1 MKVKKELPLAENEN
15 LCHLY
20 LNYQNINSICFV
32 EKYYKNFFFS
42 NYLNCY
48 SVNLDW
54 FKFQYIPDDNI
65 VLSNRFFETRII
77 DSTIFNFNLSRKK
90 ILNFIIQSIN
100 NNYYVNVYVDEFYLQ
115 NTLCY
120 KTEHYPHEQLVY
132 GYNLIKKE
140 FKFLGIDKKGRVLK
154 QNISFELF
162 IESMFALQD
171 DYFKQFQYDQIKQF
185 PYFRL
190 YKKKTEWVD
199 FDIRIIVKQ
208 LEDYINGT
216 DIFTLYATISPSISY
231 LHKEHQIFSGINVYD
246 NFANYI
252 NTLNNNELI
261 NIQFA
266 YALLEHITIMKFR
279 IQYIFKFGKN
289 LFSTPKKKEI
299 IEDFKKLIIQHSQL
313 LNMCIM
319 ENLRFPKIKNRKNLQ
334 LLCNNIKANVLEFYK
349 NIYKLIKDIDFR
361 IIMNNNRFYFGVTGN
376 DKKLLS
382 PIN

>member
-20 LNYQNINSICFV
+20 LNYQNINSICFL

-65 VLSNRFFETRII
+65 VFTNRFFESRII
-77 DSTIFNFNLSRKK
+77 DSTNFYFNLSRKE

-100 NNYYVNVYVDEFYLQ
+100 NNYYVDVFVDEFYLQ

-120 KTEHYPHEQLVY
+120 KTEHYPHEQLIY

-154 QNISFELF
+154 QSISFELF

-171 DYFKQFQYDQIKQF
+171 DYFKQFQYDQIKFF
-185 PYFRL
+185 PYFKL
-190 YKKKTEWVD
+190 YKKKPEWID

-208 LEDYINGT
+208 LKDYINGT

-231 LHKEHQIFSGINVYD
+231 LHKEHKIFSGINVYD
-246 NFANYI
+246 SFANYI
-252 NTLNNNELI
+252 NNLNSEELI
-261 NIQFA
+261 STPFA
-266 YALLEHITIMKFR
+266 YALMEHVIIMKFR
-279 IQYIFKFGKN
+279 IQYIFKYAKKI
-289 LFSTPKKKEI
+289 FSNSKKKEI
-299 IEDFKKLIIQHSQL
+299 IEYFDKLIMQHSQL
-313 LNMCIM
+313 VNICIK
-319 ENLRFPKIKNRKNLQ
+319 ENIRFPQIKNRKNLSTIS
-334 LLCNNIKANVLEFYK
+334 NNIKIKVSDFYK
-349 NIYKLIKDIDFR
+349 NIYELIKNVDYKVIL
-361 IIMNNNRFYFGVTGN
+361 NNNRFYYGVIGDN
-376 DKKLLS
+376 GKLLS
-382 PIN
+382 QIK